1 MRAPCFRCRR
11 TPPAHVSS
19 EEISPDLRLRSPYR
33 GIVTGRSILRLRVV
47 IAPRGVPPHE
57 VVVEVDDLAIEVR
70 ADERLHADGRGD
82 DRGDGRGD
90 DRGEGRTEG
99 CDEGRRA
106 SLIVGAGAIDALF
119 VVERQPRHGFLTW
132 FGVFARRRGRADCLL
147 LETPE
152 DRVARFV
159 ERAIEDRLG
168 LADEPVRG
176 ELRVAL

>member
-70 ADERLHADGRGD
+70 ADDRLRADGRGGGRGD
-82 DRGDGRGD
+82 DRA
-90 DRGEGRTEG
+90 EGRTEG
-99 CDEGRRA
+99 EGRRA

>member
-1 MRAPCFRCRR
+1 MRAPCFRSLRS
-11 TPPAHVSS
+11 PPAHVSS
-19 EEISPDLRLRSPYR
+19 ETVSPDLRLRSPYR

-47 IAPRGVPPHE
+47 IAPRGVAPHE

-70 ADERLHADGRGD
+70 ED
-82 DRGDGRGD
+82 DAGFV
-90 DRGEGRTEG
+90 
-99 CDEGRRA
+99 
-106 SLIVGAGAIDALF
+106 VGAGAIDALF

-132 FGVFARRRGRADCLL
+132 FGVFARQRGRADRLL

-152 DRVARFV
+152 GPVARFV

-168 LADEPVRG
+168 LDDEPVRG